1 MTLKY
6 GPPLNL
12 QRWIAAH
19 AAELKPPVG
28 NQQIWQDADFI
39 CTVVGGPNQRTD
51 FHDDPQEEFFYQLKG
66 TAHLL
71 LWEAGRYERVDLKE
85 GDIFLLP
92 AHVRH
97 SPQRPEAG
105 SVCLV
110 IERQRAPG
118 VIDAFEWTC
127 AHCGD
132 LVVRREVQL
141 QSIVKDLPAVYQA
154 YYDTPADAR
163 RCPGCG
169 EIHPGRAWRDWHA
182 VLAAKHAH
190 AAVPLSHDLP

>member
-1 MTLKY
+1 MLKF

-71 LWEAGRYERVDLKE
+71 LWERGQYQRVDLRE

-92 AHVRH
+92 PHVRH

-110 IERQRAPG
+110 IERQRAEG

-127 AHCGD
+127 ARCGS
-132 LVVRREVQL
+132 LVQRREVQL
-141 QSIVKDLPAVYQA
+141 QSIVKDLPTVYQA
-154 YYDTPADAR
+154 FYDTPAEQR
-163 RCPGCG
+163 RCPSCG
-169 EIHPGRAWRDWHA
+169 ETHPGRAWRDWHA
-182 VLAAKHAH
+182 VLAATHGH
-190 AAVPLSHDLP
+190 AAVPLSKDLP